1 MNNENT
7 NYKKATYSRTRNTSL
22 QQSDILANQ
31 ARIPPQAIDL
41 EEVVLGALM
50 LEKNAVNAVI
60 DILTPEVFY
69 KETHQ
74 MIYSAIKE
82 LFAKSEPIDIL
93 TVTNQLKSNGNL
105 DVVGG
110 PYYISLLTNRVV
122 SSANIEYHARI
133 ILQKYIQR
141 QLIVISSEIIRDAY
155 EDTTDVFDLLN
166 SAENKIF
173 QISENNLKKSH
184 NQMPDLVT
192 LAIKDI
198 ETARNSTSTLRGVPS
213 GYTELDRITQ
223 GWQKSDLIILAARPS
238 MGKTAFALNL
248 ARNAAVDFDK
258 PIAFF
263 SLEMSSVQL
272 VTRLIST
279 ETMLTA
285 DKLRTGNL
293 AEYEWQQ
300 LNSMVTPLVNAKIF
314 IDDTPQ
320 LSIFD
325 LRAKC
330 RRLKQ
335 QHDIQ
340 MIFIDY
346 LQLMTAKGEKNGTR
360 EQEISTI
367 SRSLKS
373 LAKELDVPVLAL
385 SQLSRSVETRTGSK
399 KPILSD
405 LRESGAIEQ
414 DADMVLF
421 IYRPEYY
428 GLSEEDGESTK
439 GKSIISIAKH
449 RNGKLGDVNLKFI
462 GQYAKFEDPEQNIIE
477 TTSFSPNSKFDQ
489 PGGFHQGLTT
499 TMISDNKKG
508 CDLNHTLFIIV
519 STSYY
524 SCPAFFIGQCRS
536 ISDNSFVTC
545 GFHKLYRSSHLRS
558 HATFC
563 KLTFFKILLSL
574 SDSNY
579 S

>member
-385 SQLSRSVETRTGSK
+385 SQLSRSVETRPGSK

-428 GLSEEDGESTK
+428 GLSDEDGESSK

-489 PGGFHQGLTT
+489 PGMMRIPSRINNNDDF
-499 TMISDNKKG
+499 
-508 CDLNHTLFIIV
+508 
-519 STSYY
+519 
-524 SCPAFFIGQCRS
+524 
-536 ISDNSFVTC
+536 
-545 GFHKLYRSSHLRS
+545 
-558 HATFC
+558 
-563 KLTFFKILLSL
+563 
-574 SDSNY
+574 
-579 S
+579 

>member
-1 MNNENT
+1 MNNDNK
-7 NYKKATYSRTRNTSL
+7 NYTKAGFGRTKAASIPNE
-22 QQSDILANQ
+22 ILANQ
-31 ARIPPQAIDL
+31 GRVPPQAIDL
-41 EEVVLGALM
+41 EEVVLGAMM
-50 LEKNAVNAVI
+50 LEKGAVNAVI
-60 DILTPEVFY
+60 DMLTPEVFY
-69 KETHQ
+69 KESHKLIFT
-74 MIYSAIKE
+74 AIKD
-82 LFAKSEPIDIL
+82 LFAKSEPIDTL
-93 TVTNQLKSNGNL
+93 TVTNQLKSSGNL

-110 PYYISLLTNRVV
+110 PYYISQLTNRVV

-141 QLIVISSEIIRDAY
+141 QLIVISSEIIKDAY
-155 EDTTDVFDLLN
+155 EDTTDIFDLLDR
-166 SAENKIF
+166 AENKLF
-173 QISENNLKKSH
+173 QISENNLKKNH
-184 NQMPDLVT
+184 DQMPDLVSM
-192 LAIKDI
+192 AISDI
-198 ETARNSTSTLRGVPS
+198 EKARNNGETLRGVPS

-248 ARNAAVDFDK
+248 ARNAAVDFQK

-285 DKLRTGNL
+285 DKLRTGHL
-293 AEYEWQQ
+293 AEYEWHQ
-300 LNSMVTPLVNAKIF
+300 LNTMVSPLVEAKIF
-314 IDDTPQ
+314 IDDTAQ

-346 LQLMTAKGEKNGTR
+346 LQLMTAKGDKNGTR

-373 LAKELDVPVLAL
+373 LAKELNVPVLAL
-385 SQLSRSVETRTGSK
+385 SQLSRSVETRPGSK

-428 GLSEEDGESTK
+428 GLTEEEGVSAK
-439 GKSIISIAKH
+439 GKAVISIAKH
-449 RNGKLGDVNLKFI
+449 RNGKLGDVTLKFV
-462 GQYAKFEDPEQNIIE
+462 GQYAKFEDIVENYGDPVGDNNGGNNLM
-477 TTSFSPNSKFDQ
+477 PNNNFELPTKV
-489 PGGFHQGLTT
+489 
-499 TMISDNKKG
+499 
-508 CDLNHTLFIIV
+508 V
-519 STSYY
+519 SSRMNEMNDD
-524 SCPAFFIGQCRS
+524 FIG
-536 ISDNSFVTC
+536 
-545 GFHKLYRSSHLRS
+545 
-558 HATFC
+558 A
-563 KLTFFKILLSL
+563 
-574 SDSNY
+574 
-579 S
+579 